1 MLHLRETKQT
11 RSSFSVLLF
20 CQVLS
25 LAHGAVGSV
34 NAINI
39 FITTFS
45 LIVSLKKDIGV
56 FNFDFFFYI
65 QEVLLKSLPY
75 IITSES

>member
-25 LAHGAVGSV
+25 LAHGAVGSL

-39 FITTFS
+39 FITAFS
-45 LIVSLKKDIGV
+45 LTVSLKKDIGV
-56 FNFDFFFYI
+56 FNFDFFFFFISRRYF
-65 QEVLLKSLPY
+65 
-75 IITSES
+75 